1 MKIRTTEELLGK
13 LDEALSW
20 RKKELIDY
28 KLITERNKGSLL
40 QKPLTRAGIA
50 LVYAHWEGFI
60 KEASGF
66 YLSYLSSLKLKPSDI
81 SLNLLT
87 LSIFDRIIKANDVDK
102 CYTIIQFLNDTTSR
116 CKMPQNIDTESNLKS
131 NVLKKI
137 MFLLDLN
144 YTHYETRANFIDAN
158 LLGKRNEIAHGEFR
172 NIDYSEF
179 EEVFDFV
186 IKYSE
191 IYKNEII
198 NSAIQKKYYKT
209 KHISY

>member
-66 YLSYLSSLKLKPSDI
+66 YLSYLSFLQ
-81 SLNLLT
+81 NYFLLT
-87 LSIFDRIIKANDVDK
+87 LLYSNIPF
-102 CYTIIQFLNDTTSR
+102 FLP
-116 CKMPQNIDTESNLKS
+116 K
-131 NVLKKI
+131 
-137 MFLLDLN
+137 
-144 YTHYETRANFIDAN
+144 
-158 LLGKRNEIAHGEFR
+158 
-172 NIDYSEF
+172 
-179 EEVFDFV
+179 
-186 IKYSE
+186 
-191 IYKNEII
+191 
-198 NSAIQKKYYKT
+198 
-209 KHISY
+209 

>member
-1 MKIRTTEELLGK
+1 MKIRTTDELLEK
-13 LDEALSW
+13 LDGALAW

-28 KLITERNKGSLL
+28 KLIVEKNKGSLL

-60 KEASGF
+60 KEASGYYLL
-66 YLSYLSSLKLKPSDI
+66 YLSTLKLKPSDL

-87 LSIFDRIIKANDVDK
+87 LSVFDKIVKANDADK
-102 CYTIIQFLNDTTSR
+102 CYDIVQFLNNPESR
-116 CKMPQNIDTESNLKS
+116 CKIPQNIDTESNLKS
-131 NVLKKI
+131 SVLKKI

-144 YTHYETRANFIDAN
+144 YTYYETRANFIDAN

-179 EEVFDFV
+179 EEVLEFV
-186 IKYSE
+186 MKYSE

-198 NSAIQKKYYKT
+198 NSAVQKKYT
-209 KHISY
+209 KIKKCQ

>member
-1 MKIRTTEELLGK
+1 
-13 LDEALSW
+13 
-20 RKKELIDY
+20 
-28 KLITERNKGSLL
+28 
-40 QKPLTRAGIA
+40 
-50 LVYAHWEGFI
+50 
-60 KEASGF
+60 
-66 YLSYLSSLKLKPSDI
+66 
-81 SLNLLT
+81 
-87 LSIFDRIIKANDVDK
+87 
-102 CYTIIQFLNDTTSR
+102 
-116 CKMPQNIDTESNLKS
+116 
-131 NVLKKI
+131 

-209 KHISY
+209 KHISYYRSL